1 VTPLCSCVRGDLLW
15 SWNCQL
21 GWGFHEFSHFFHLNT
36 AVRLCDICIAW
47 HLSGMHPKV
56 FETIRWSLAV
66 GDGHCMF
73 TVIILYIYIYI
84 YIYVCIGYGR
94 DEPGFESRKE
104 QDFSVFQN
112 IRSSSGV
119 QSVDIQ
125 WVPGFFPGDK
135 VNGSWSW
142 LYLHLILRQRTGGA
156 IHVLFL

>member
-1 VTPLCSCVRGDLLW
+1 MFLCARRSVVILELPARLRFSWIFTFFSFEYRRKALWYLYRLASFRNASKSIRNNSMKFGSRGWTLYVH
-15 SWNCQL
+15 C
-21 GWGFHEFSHFFHLNT
+21 H
-36 AVRLCDICIAW
+36 
-47 HLSGMHPKV
+47 HP
-56 FETIRWSLAV
+56 
-66 GDGHCMF
+66 
-73 TVIILYIYIYI
+73 IYI